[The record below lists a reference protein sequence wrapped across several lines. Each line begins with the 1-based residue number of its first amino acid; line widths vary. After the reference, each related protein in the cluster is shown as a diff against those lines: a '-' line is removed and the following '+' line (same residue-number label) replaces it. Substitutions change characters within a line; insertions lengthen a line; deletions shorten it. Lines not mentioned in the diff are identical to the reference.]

1 MFTTNLITFKIQQEE
16 LHRQA
21 ENYRL
26 VRSVEQPNPWAATI
40 YSAIGRLLVASGQE
54 LSNHTQA
61 AH

>member
-1 MFTTNLITFKIQQEE
+1 MFTTNLVTAKIMQEE

-26 VRSVEQPNPWAATI
+26 VRSVEKPNPWAVTI
-40 YSAIGRLLVASGQE
+40 YSAIGRLLIASGQE
-54 LSNHTQA
+54 LTKRIQT